1 MLMLMLIRNKVDGF
15 FDVLSRMP
23 DDEPGGEGA

>member
-1 MLMLMLIRNKVDGF
+1 MLMLIRNKVDGF

-23 DDEPGGEGA
+23 DDEPDGGGA